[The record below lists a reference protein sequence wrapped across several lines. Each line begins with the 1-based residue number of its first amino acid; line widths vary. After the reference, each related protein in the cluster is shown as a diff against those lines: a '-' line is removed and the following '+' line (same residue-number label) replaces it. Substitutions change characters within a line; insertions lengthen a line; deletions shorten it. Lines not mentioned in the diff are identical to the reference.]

1 MKVAMFSKDFVK
13 LFTNHMD
20 AWGVTFIIGSVAL
33 VVHQTFTL
41 PNLLLPLTVA
51 TCYWLG
57 FAVNDYFDAPF
68 DAQDAAKGRR
78 NFFVAHPLSRRLA
91 ITLFTLI
98 ALAVFAVL
106 AQYGNRSVAV
116 MAAGCLAMWLYSA
129 PPLRLKSR
137 PVFDLLMHMLFVQTF
152 PYAVCVFL
160 LGLQWNAADGALLSI
175 FGLASLAAQ
184 LEQQVRDYAVD
195 MRTDRNFTT
204 VYGVQTSSRLLKV
217 MSALL
222 LANFTWHT
230 LTGVIPLPIVP
241 FGLIFL
247 PILLHRFLRA
257 TTTPRSERL
266 VRVGVVVALVYAGVL
281 WSSNLLLIVR

>member
-1 MKVAMFSKDFVK
+1 MFNKDMLK

-33 VVHQTFTL
+33 VVHNAFTL

-51 TCYWLG
+51 SCYWLG

-68 DAQDAAKGRR
+68 DAQDTNKARR
-78 NFFVAHPLSRRLA
+78 NFFVTHPISRRLA
-91 ITLFTLI
+91 TALFV
-98 ALAVFAVL
+98 LAASGIFAVL
-106 AQYGNRSVAV
+106 AQYGGRSIAV
-116 MAAGCLAMWLYSA
+116 MLMGCLAMWLYSA

-152 PYAVCVFL
+152 PYAVCIFL
-160 LGLQWNAADGALLSI
+160 LGLQWSAVDGALLSI

-195 MRTDRNFTT
+195 VRTDRNFTT
-204 VYGVQTSSRLLKV
+204 VYGVQTSSRLLKIT
-217 MSALL
+217 SALL
-222 LANFTWHT
+222 LLNFVWHV
-230 LTGVIPLPIVP
+230 LAGVIPIQIVP

-266 VRVGVVVALVYAGVL
+266 VRVGVVVALVYVGVL
-281 WSSNLLLIVR
+281 WSSSLVQFVR